1 MAAEKTMDKIVALCK
16 GRGFVYPGSEIYGG
30 LANTWDYGP
39 LGVELKN
46 NIKKAWLKKFVQE
59 SPYNV
64 GLDSAILMNPQT
76 WVASGHI
83 GGFSDPLMDCKECK
97 TRHRADQLI
106 ESQSDANPAGWT
118 NDQMAEFIETHDIKC
133 PNCGKKNFTSIR
145 QFNLMFKTFQGV
157 TEDSKAELYL
167 RPETAQGIFVNFNN
181 IQRTT
186 RKKVPFGVGQVGKSF
201 RNEITPGNFIFRV
214 REFEQMELEFFC
226 KPGTDLEWFQ
236 YWRSYCKDFLL
247 GLGINEEHLRLR
259 DHSPEELCFYSK
271 ATTDFEYLFPFG
283 WGELWG
289 IADRTDYD
297 LTQHMKTSGKSMEY
311 FDPETNEKYIP
322 YVIEPSLGVERLFL
336 SIVCEAYDEEEIGDG
351 EKSDVRTVMHLH
363 PALAPVKAAVLPLT
377 KKLKE
382 PAIELYTKLAKNWNV
397 EYDEAGQIGKRY
409 RRQDEI
415 GTPFCITYD
424 FDTLE
429 DGCVTVRDRDTMAQE
444 RIKIDDLIA
453 YIDKKLEY

>member
-297 LTQHMKTSGKSMEY
+297 LTQHMKTRGKSMEY
-311 FDPETNEKYIP
+311 IDPETNEKYIP

-363 PALAPVKAAVLPLT
+363 PALAPVKAAILPLT

-382 PAIELYTKLAKNWNV
+382 PAIELYTKRAKKWNV

-444 RIKIDDLIA
+444 RIKIDDLIT